1 MSRIFAK
8 SPYIIEINEASQIG
22 AKVEIYLKK
31 PQNGVVVYP
40 TLPSYTLSKLIASS
54 NAPTCYFDISEYI
67 QNFLNPDFGGTPAV
81 SCRLLF
87 LTIFHIFYI
96 LFKYA

>member
-22 AKVEIYLKK
+22 AKVEIYLK
-31 PQNGVVVYP
+31 NGVGSYP
-40 TLPSYTLSKLIASS
+40 TSPSYTLSKLIASS

-67 QNFLNPDFGGTPAV
+67 QNFLNCMPPRKPGQQLIRLIKNFG
-81 SCRLLF
+81 RR
-87 LTIFHIFYI
+87 
-96 LFKYA
+96 